1 MNDKKENELL
11 EQIEAIKDILKDEDK
26 PAQNLVEQIN
36 MLLNIFSENNLEYLF
51 AYKMKDDDFLYLDNL
66 EIDSCNCLSYTL
78 VDFFIRKINN
88 TDCACESCKMHIT
101 RLHKFVLSMGMHN
114 KDNSNDV
121 SMLKDLIS
129 KVDKN

>member
-1 MNDKKENELL
+1 MNDKKENELKQL
-11 EQIEAIKDILKDEDK
+11 EQINNIIKNEDK
-26 PAQNLVEQIN
+26 TAKNLIEQIN
-36 MLLNIFSENNLEYLF
+36 MLLNILSDNNLEYLF
-51 AYKMKDDDFLYLDNL
+51 AFKMKDDDFLYLDNL

-78 VDFFIRKINN
+78 VDFFISKINSV
-88 TDCACESCKMHIT
+88 DCSCESCKIHIT

-114 KDNSNDV
+114 KDNSDV